1 MTHLKVEGHSNLVR
15 DEKTKAI
22 LNTNMSD
29 YNQYMKLKLIKDN
42 DNKKIEALENNI
54 DTIKNDL
61 EEIKSLLG
69 NLLNGSK

>member
-1 MTHLKVEGHSNLVR
+1 MAHLKVEGHSNLVR
-15 DEKTKAI
+15 DEDTKAI

-29 YNQYMKLKLIKDN
+29 YNQYMKLKSIKEN
-42 DNKKIEALENNI
+42 DTKKIEALENNI
-54 DTIKNDL
+54 DNIKNDL

>member
-15 DEKTKAI
+15 DENTKAI

-29 YNQYMKLKLIKDN
+29 YNQYMKLKSIKEN

-54 DTIKNDL
+54 DDIKNDL

>member
-1 MTHLKVEGHSNLVR
+1 MAHLKVEGHSNLVR
-15 DEKTKAI
+15 DENTKAI

-29 YNQYMKLKLIKDN
+29 YNQYMKLKSIKEN

-54 DTIKNDL
+54 DNIKNDL
-61 EEIKSLLG
+61 EEIKNLLG

>member
-1 MTHLKVEGHSNLVR
+1 MAHLKVEGHSNLIR
-15 DEKTKAI
+15 DEDTKAI

-29 YNQYMKLKLIKDN
+29 YNQYMKLKSIKEN
-42 DNKKIEALENNI
+42 DTKKIEALENNI
-54 DTIKNDL
+54 DNIKNDL

>member
-1 MTHLKVEGHSNLVR
+1 MAHLKVEGHSNLVR
-15 DEKTKAI
+15 DEDTKAI

-29 YNQYMKLKLIKDN
+29 YNQYMKLKSIKEN
-42 DNKKIEALENNI
+42 DTKKIETLENNI
-54 DTIKNDL
+54 NNIKNDL